1 MPKIARTLV
10 GFGFIWMSAWAMF
23 GALLGARLNQA
34 LLTEDASWLNGL
46 QRSLF
51 RTAHAHMN
59 SMSLTLIALGLSY
72 MAARRRASEKTLVA
86 CSMSALGG
94 TVVFGI
100 GLLLEAFSPPTRGEI
115 PWASAVSAL
124 GGVVHILALGLWG
137 IIFLGRAPHQTS
149 SQTEDR

>member
-23 GALLGARLNQA
+23 GALLGAKLNQA
-34 LLTEDASWLNGL
+34 LLTEDTSWLNGL
-46 QRSLF
+46 QRTLF

-72 MAARRRASEKTLVA
+72 MAARRRASEKTVVGCAL
-86 CSMSALGG
+86 CALGG

-100 GLLLEAFSPPTRGEI
+100 GLLLEAFSPPTRGQI
-115 PWASAVSAL
+115 PWASALSAV

-137 IIFLGRAPHQTS
+137 IIFLGRAPES
-149 SQTEDR
+149 APNRNEDR

>member
-34 LLTEDASWLNGL
+34 LLTEDTVWLDGL
-46 QRSLF
+46 QRTLF

-72 MAARRRASEKTLVA
+72 MAARRRASEKTLVL
-86 CSMSALGG
+86 CSLSALGG
-94 TVVFGI
+94 TVVFGL
-100 GLLLEAFSPPTRGEI
+100 GLLLEAFSPPTRGAI
-115 PWASAVSAL
+115 PWASAISAV
-124 GGVVHILALGLWG
+124 GGVVHIMALGLWG
-137 IIFLGRAPHQTS
+137 IIFLGRGSEATHTQI
-149 SQTEDR
+149 ENR

>member
-10 GFGFIWMSAWAMF
+10 GFGFLWMAAWAMF

-34 LLTEDASWLNGL
+34 LLTEDATWLDGL
-46 QRSLF
+46 QRTLF

-59 SMSLTLIALGLSY
+59 SMSLTLIAMGLSY
-72 MAARRRASEKTLVA
+72 LAARRRAPEKTLTL
-86 CSMSALGG
+86 CCLSALVG
-94 TVVFGI
+94 TVVFGA
-100 GLLLEAFSPPTRGEI
+100 GLLLEAFFPPTRGVI

-137 IIFLGRAPHQTS
+137 IVFIGRAPRS
-149 SQTEDR
+149 LPSLSEDQ